1 MTTHVGAF
9 SAGEAR
15 LPRPLAARL
24 RGPLHPPLIS
34 FCAYIMPH
42 PLVVPFFAA
51 GKEPLPPGYTEED
64 RTNLMQAQK
73 YQTMMQYGMESCV
86 AKTAI
91 AGIGGT

>member
-15 LPRPLAARL
+15 LARPLAARL